1 MSSSYSG
8 AQIGESLRP
17 GAVLENSPLTAV
29 KIYRAELGV
38 AEAGQPACW
47 TVIEFEVPET
57 RTAQLAE
64 ILSGMLVTEGG
75 WYCDFHSD
83 AEVFVVFSGRVFRYA
98 CGDRTRRAQAEEYA
112 RSMGVPPAQLD
123 WPG

>member
-8 AQIGESLRP
+8 ALIGESLQP
-17 GAVLENSPLTAV
+17 GAVLENIPLTAV

-47 TVIEFEVPET
+47 TVVEFEVPGV
-57 RTAQLAE
+57 RAAQLAE
-64 ILSGMLVTEGG
+64 VLSGMLVTEGG
-75 WYCDFHSD
+75 WYCDFRSD
-83 AEVFVVFSGRVFRYA
+83 AEVFVVFSGRVFRYSY
-98 CGDRTRRAQAEEYA
+98 GDGGGRAEAEEYA

>member
-1 MSSSYSG
+1 MDFKV
-8 AQIGESLRP
+8 ALIGESLQP
-17 GAVLENSPLTAV
+17 GTVLENIPLTAV

-47 TVIEFEVPET
+47 TVIEFEVPEA
-57 RTAQLAE
+57 RAAQLAE
-64 ILSGMLVTEGG
+64 VLSGMLVTDGG

-98 CGDRTRRAQAEEYA
+98 CGDQAGRVRAEEYA